1 MLSKPSKDVIDSV
14 LLRMPLL
21 GEFGM
26 PSEQAVQGA
35 RGAPEDQNV
44 ERVLALL
51 TDALEIVDG
60 LKLSPE
66 IGAKLQEVITAIEES
81 GRD

>member
-1 MLSKPSKDVIDSV
+1 MISTV
-14 LLRMPLL
+14 LLMRMSLL

-35 RGAPEDQNV
+35 RGVPEEQTV
-44 ERVLALL
+44 ERLMALL
-51 TDALEIVDG
+51 ADALEIADA
-60 LKLSPE
+60 LKLCPE
-66 IGAKLQEVITAIEES
+66 IAAKLQEVIIVIEES